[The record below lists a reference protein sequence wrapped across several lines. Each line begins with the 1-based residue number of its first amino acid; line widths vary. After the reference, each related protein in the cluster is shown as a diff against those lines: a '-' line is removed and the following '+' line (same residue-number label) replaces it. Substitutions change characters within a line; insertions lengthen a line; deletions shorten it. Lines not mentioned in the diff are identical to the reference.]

1 MQRRGHWGTGIE
13 TEKARG
19 GQRFGDQR
27 RERGGRL
34 TSPVERAAGPQRQM
48 EPGLFRLLPGHQHA
62 RSAKDAGGWQ
72 QYYER
77 YIACGEQEYLRRVG
91 GEQAVRDLALPV
103 F

>member
-1 MQRRGHWGTGIE
+1 MQRRGHWSAGIE

-62 RSAKDAGGWQ
+62 RSAEDAGS
-72 QYYER
+72 
-77 YIACGEQEYLRRVG
+77 
-91 GEQAVRDLALPV
+91 V